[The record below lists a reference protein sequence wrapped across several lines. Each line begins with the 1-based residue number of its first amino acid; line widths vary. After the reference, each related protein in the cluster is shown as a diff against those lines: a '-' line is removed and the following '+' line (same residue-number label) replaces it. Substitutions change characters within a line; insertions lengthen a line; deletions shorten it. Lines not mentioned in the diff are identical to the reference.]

1 MDSTDRS
8 RNILIGA
15 VVLIIIVLVVIFVA
29 RRKGANSPINT
40 PLPTPVSSFE
50 KDLQNNFGITVPDNA
65 VKADL
70 TDVSGGNQ
78 MGLATEENQNGSYS
92 YTVMANLEDPV
103 PGYFYQAWLV
113 KDNSFVSLGKLELE
127 KGGWLVNLT
136 TKENLSDH
144 KKVWVT
150 LEKIFDNS
158 PEKHIL
164 EGSF

>member
-1 MDSTDRS
+1 MESSDRS

-15 VVLIIIVLVVIFVA
+15 VVLIIIVLVIIFVV
-29 RRKGANSPINT
+29 RRRGTTTPVNS

-65 VKADL
+65 IKADL
-70 TDVSGGNQ
+70 SDVSGGNQ
-78 MGLATEENQNGSYS
+78 MGLATDEIQNSSHS
-92 YTVMANLEDPV
+92 YTVMANLDDPAV
-103 PGYFYQAWLV
+103 GYFYQAWLV
-113 KDNSFVSLGKLELE
+113 KDNSFISLGKLELE

-150 LEKIFDNS
+150 LEKTFDMT

>member
-1 MDSTDRS
+1 MESTDRS
-8 RNILIGA
+8 RNILIGG
-15 VVLIIIVLVVIFVA
+15 VVIIIIVLVVIFIV
-29 RRKGANSPINT
+29 RRKSATSPVNT

-50 KDLQNNFGITVPDNA
+50 RDLQNNFGITVPDNA
-65 VKADL
+65 IKADL
-70 TDVSGGNQ
+70 SDVSGGNQ
-78 MGLATEENQNGSYS
+78 MGLATEEIQNGNYS
-92 YTVMANLEDPV
+92 YTVMANLDDPM

-113 KDNSFVSLGKLELE
+113 KDTTFVSLGKLELE
-127 KGGWLVNLT
+127 KGGWLVNFT

-150 LEKIFDNS
+150 LEKTFDMT